1 MTIARRRAEAAD
13 GELRAGD
20 TVQVTGNVQFKGE
33 KGVVDYLAQS
43 QTFAVVD
50 LHSGNKASFHISDLT
65 RADEDDDDTF
75 EENTMNFRTNK
86 PRQAT
91 QESLLKGKKAYR
103 KEELEDDKFYLVVD
117 PDSADDA
124 SIDIKGGQIFFGPFD
139 SPEDAATAA
148 GADDANV
155 VPGDDIDAVDAA
167 LTDDGQGQV
176 GDMNMDESRRG
187 ARRPA
192 AGAARR
198 VAATESARLRAVVV
212 RDIMREADTLDVD
225 TTIKNGDQSTDQA
238 SGALDIKGVNDGV
251 TNQSAAEIGQ
261 QHVQR
266 DVKTSN
272 EPGFEGS
279 DTIVKPSGA
288 GTLDSNGGDL
298 GSVRE
303 SAGPDASTVENG
315 MLVEKTNPKYCTP
328 GSFVRVYEGHG
339 AGRKKVD
346 QGIVFKM
353 TAEAVTLDGD
363 AEYGVDKYSFVLLAH

>member
-1 MTIARRRAEAAD
+1 MATARRRAEAAD

-20 TVQVTGNVQFKGE
+20 TVQVTGNVRFKGE
-33 KGVVDYLAQS
+33 KGVVDYLASS

-75 EENTMNFRTNK
+75 EETTMNFRTNK

-91 QESLLKGKKAYR
+91 QESLLKDKKAYR

-167 LTDDGQGQV
+167 LTDDGQGQA
-176 GDMNMDESRRG
+176 GDMNMDESRRA

-192 AGAARR
+192 ANATRR
-198 VAATESARLRAVVV
+198 VAATESARLRASVM

-225 TTIKNGDQSTDQA
+225 TTIKSGDQATDQA
-238 SGALDIKGVNDGV
+238 SGALDTKGVNDGV
-251 TNQSAAEIGQ
+251 TNQSATEIGQ

-303 SAGPDASTVENG
+303 SQGPDASTRDNG
-315 MLVEKTNPKYCTP
+315 VLVEKTNPKYCTP

-339 AGRKKVD
+339 SGRKKVD

-363 AEYGVDKYSFVLLAH
+363 AEYPVDKYSFILMAH